1 MMKQAWLTVQCSVSG
16 LSVEKL
22 LNAARKQGIR
32 LKDVRRDQQR
42 ALIVRCAAG
51 EYAAFLAMAQDKGYQ
66 VSPAEPVGL
75 FRLIKRLAARG
86 GLLAGAAVCL
96 ALMIYAVG
104 FVWAVDVENAGAYA
118 GEVRLYLE
126 EKGIRPGIRRA
137 RVDIGAIREE
147 LEWRLPK
154 VKWVRTEWRGVRLRI
169 LLEEGTPPPDL
180 DAGGPGD
187 LVAAGDGIVKWIA
200 VYAGTPAVK
209 PGDFVRAGQVLIRGE
224 ERRENGAVMPVRAR
238 GEVMARV
245 WLTAQVRLP
254 LAEYL
259 SVPTGR
265 QAERRVIRTP
275 LYSFADRE
283 EPEYLVCDRE
293 IETLPVGGAWFPVA
307 LERETFAE
315 VYLEKSLRDPE
326 DVKREGARAALNQ
339 LNLLAI
345 HDETVD
351 KWLNFSMIERDTIV
365 VEATAEV
372 ARQIA
377 QPGGDML
384 LSP

>member
-1 MMKQAWLTVQCSVSG
+1 MDCTPSKQAHRPAFCPQ
-16 LSVEKL
+16 L
-22 LNAARKQGIR
+22 LQTLVRQIGSIGCPCGQHGGDGALAHGRMIPNA
-32 LKDVRRDQQR
+32 
-42 ALIVRCAAG
+42 
-51 EYAAFLAMAQDKGYQ
+51 
-66 VSPAEPVGL
+66 
-75 FRLIKRLAARG
+75 RLA
-86 GLLAGAAVCL
+86 
-96 ALMIYAVG
+96 
-104 FVWAVDVENAGAYA
+104 
-118 GEVRLYLE
+118 
-126 EKGIRPGIRRA
+126 
-137 RVDIGAIREE
+137 
-147 LEWRLPK
+147 
-154 VKWVRTEWRGVRLRI
+154 
-169 LLEEGTPPPDL
+169 
-180 DAGGPGD
+180 
-187 LVAAGDGIVKWIA
+187 
-200 VYAGTPAVK
+200 
-209 PGDFVRAGQVLIRGE
+209 
-224 ERRENGAVMPVRAR
+224 
-238 GEVMARV
+238 
-245 WLTAQVRLP
+245 AQVRLP

-275 LYSFADRE
+275 LCSFADRE

-351 KWLNFSMIERDTIV
+351 KWLNFSMIERDIIV